1 VIVEKLKQLK
11 KYVVLVCA
19 FTLPFICSYACYHLG
34 HDSGY
39 NKSEANLQ
47 ECAVEVSKG
56 CPNVTSYAIM
66 LEEEN
71 AKLNKLCRASQ
82 KSTD

>member
-1 VIVEKLKQLK
+1 MK
-11 KYVVLVCA
+11 KYVILIFA
-19 FTLPFICSYACYHLG
+19 FTLPFVCSYACYQLG

-39 NKSEANLQ
+39 SKVESDLQ
-47 ECAVEVSKG
+47 ECAAEVSKG
-56 CPNVTSYAIM
+56 CPNVTTYAIM